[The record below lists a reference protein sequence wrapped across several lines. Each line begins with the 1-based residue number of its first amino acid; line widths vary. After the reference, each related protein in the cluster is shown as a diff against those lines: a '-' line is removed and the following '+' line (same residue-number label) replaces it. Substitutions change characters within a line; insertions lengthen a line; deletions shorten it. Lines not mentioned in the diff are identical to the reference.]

1 MMMKSEAEM
10 PDDRKIVI
18 FTGDVT
24 KFKLLDERSKVELSV
39 DELRKSLEDFMAS
52 FEYIILPV
60 ADKPTKDLGLKSISV
75 ALGIDAK
82 GKVGFLGTGAEVGG
96 SATLTLTFERK

>member
-1 MMMKSEAEM
+1 MMS
-10 PDDRKIVI
+10 DDRKVI
-18 FTGDVT
+18 MFTKDASN
-24 KFKLLDERSKVELSV
+24 FKLLDEKRKVELSV
-39 DELRKSLEDFMAS
+39 EDLRKSLEDFMAS
-52 FEYIILPV
+52 FEYIILP
-60 ADKPTKDLGLKSISV
+60 ATDKPTKDLGLKSISV